1 MTTVCVEDLFV
12 GKNEQNGI
20 SEFVFVEHP
29 IHLFPGLSHTFPV
42 IAVHHKYQTF
52 THRERECVC
61 VVGGVSRYKREL
73 EKGVDKCIFYSTQ
86 CSQVP
91 VLWLRRTSRCSKRQH
106 T

>member
-61 VVGGVSRYKREL
+61 VVGG
-73 EKGVDKCIFYSTQ
+73 
-86 CSQVP
+86 
-91 VLWLRRTSRCSKRQH
+91 
-106 T
+106 